1 MLNFRDIFSFAAQAD
16 LEELL
21 NEFDETIAEKQAE
34 IEKEQDLLAQMQV
47 SFRRVLNP
55 HMTRTATFYCTRH
68 GEDPPCLAPVCL
80 SLLESLSWEL
90 NL

>member
-1 MLNFRDIFSFAAQAD
+1 MFSFAAQAD

-47 SFRRVLNP
+47 SFRRV
-55 HMTRTATFYCTRH
+55 
-68 GEDPPCLAPVCL
+68 
-80 SLLESLSWEL
+80 
-90 NL
+90 